1 MSRAALL
8 AEVRRLRAGLERREV
23 ALEHAGR
30 AIVTLR
36 RGIDALQAQNR
47 ELTLEAQREIRPGRR
62 RLDATEPEDDRR
74 VPVA

>member
-1 MSRAALL
+1 MSRASLL
-8 AEVRRLRAGLERREV
+8 AEVRKLRASLERREL

-47 ELTLEAQREIRPGRR
+47 ELTVEAQKARR
-62 RLDATEPEDDRR
+62 
-74 VPVA
+74 